1 MSNEIPRRPDNETDA
16 RAAIERNPQS
26 GLAYYHLGLLLAQDP
41 TRLDETEAAYRQA
54 VALEPENPRYIYRLG
69 LFLHENLQRLDEAE
83 RAYRRAIALA
93 PADPFVYGGLVSLLM
108 QQARRSDAL
117 ALSQQMRALL
127 EAQANWYG
135 LATLDAILG
144 NGNTALEHLQQAA
157 NGENFNR
164 EWARID
170 PDLAAIRDDPRFAA
184 IVSNQ
189 S

>member
-1 MSNEIPRRPDNETDA
+1 VSKDTPRRPDNETDA
-16 RAAIERNPQS
+16 RQAIEHNPHS

-41 TRLDETEAAYRQA
+41 TRLGETEAAYRHA
-54 VALEPENPRYIYRLG
+54 VELEPESARYLYRPS
-69 LFLHENLQRLDEAE
+69 LFLHENLQRLDEA
-83 RAYRRAIALA
+83 
-93 PADPFVYGGLVSLLM
+93 DPFFYGGLVSLLI
-108 QQARRSDAL
+108 QQARRFDAL
-117 ALSQQMRALL
+117 APSQTMRTLL

-170 PDLAAIRDDPRFAA
+170 PDLAVIRDNPRFVE
-184 IVSNQ
+184 IIGNQ
-189 S
+189 